1 MADNS
6 LTISCAQSGASW
18 TSDINDALESLNTM
32 FAGDVEPTNNQEDG
46 QMWLDTSGADKIIR
60 IRIGGIYHSLL
71 DFDGTDWF
79 AERAKEATKL
89 AVARTIS
96 LTGGITAS
104 GTFDGSGDLTL
115 ETSIDTSGTW
125 TGNAISATTA
135 TNAGTSTAAD
145 KWTSARTV
153 TLAGDLSGN
162 VTFDG
167 SNNTTLTATI
177 TGGINV
183 NNIGAGGT
191 LADGKILTGSSSTAY
206 QWEDPGAAGGVLL
219 HQMTG
224 GSGTFIV
231 PEGVTRLIVTGAGSG
246 GTGTRVSEGFNA
258 SGGGGAG
265 GCCVRTQV
273 AVTSGATISWT
284 VAASVAGRGGTTT
297 GNTGNSTTVS
307 GGGVEIT
314 LGGGG
319 RGTSTGGAGGGGSA
333 SVSGGSANS
342 SFTGNGGGGG
352 AQTAGGGGGSNFWGP
367 SGTSLSGPGSVTDSG
382 GSGSSNGIGPG
393 AGGGGCAG
401 TGGNCSSSQAGA
413 LIIEIGV
420 V

>member
-46 QMWLDTSGADKIIR
+46 QMWLDTSSADKIIR

-89 AVARTIS
+89 AVARTIA
-96 LTGGITAS
+96 LTGDVS
-104 GTFDGSGDLTL
+104 QLLVHLMDQ
-115 ETSIDTSGTW
+115 ETYPWRLLRLDTSGTW

-145 KWTSARTV
+145 KWTSPRTV

-177 TGGINV
+177 TGGIDV

-191 LADGKILTGSSSTAY
+191 LADGKILTGSSSSAY

-219 HQMTG
+219 HQMSA
-224 GSGTFIV
+224 GSGTFVV
-231 PEGVTRLIVTGAGSG
+231 PEGVTRLLVTGAGSG

-258 SGGGGAG
+258 SGGGGGA

-273 AVTSGATISWT
+273 AVTAGATISWT
-284 VAASVAGRGGTTT
+284 VAASVAGRGGATT

-307 GGGVEIT
+307 GGGVEYHPWWWW
-314 LGGGG
+314 
-319 RGTSTGGAGGGGSA
+319 S
-333 SVSGGSANS
+333 
-342 SFTGNGGGGG
+342 
-352 AQTAGGGGGSNFWGP
+352 WY
-367 SGTSLSGPGSVTDSG
+367 
-382 GSGSSNGIGPG
+382 
-393 AGGGGCAG
+393 
-401 TGGNCSSSQAGA
+401 
-413 LIIEIGV
+413 
-420 V
+420 